1 MKTEDILK
9 LIDAGF
15 THDEILNME
24 QPASGPDESGNPTPG
39 TPEPEPEP
47 QAAGSDPDVKALLQ
61 QNNELLKTIRQMQA
75 DNRHQ
80 ANDPGQPE
88 AGADDV
94 IKDFFGPKKKGR

>member
-1 MKTEDILK
+1 MKTEEILK

-15 THDEILNME
+15 TKEEIMNME
-24 QPASGPDESGNPTPG
+24 KPASGPDGSGNPTPG

-47 QAAGSDPDVKALLQ
+47 QAAGSDPDVKELLR
-61 QNNELLKTIRQMQA
+61 QNNELLQTIKQMQA
-75 DNRHQ
+75 DNRHR
-80 ANDPGQPE
+80 ADDPGKPE